1 LSFVALHPLP
11 IEETVM
17 TRENT
22 GAVSRPF
29 ELTEE
34 EAITLRR
41 VAFGES
47 VVRSLRRADLDRLLK
62 LRLIADGKNGME
74 LTISGR
80 EHFESLPRSIFAAK
94 PRHHNGW

>member
-1 LSFVALHPLP
+1 
-11 IEETVM
+11 M

-22 GAVSRPF
+22 GAVVRPF

-47 VVRSLRRADLDRLLK
+47 VARSLRRADLDRLLK
-62 LRLIADGKNGME
+62 LRLIIDGKDGMA
-74 LTISGR
+74 LTTSGR
-80 EHFESLPRSIFAAK
+80 AHFDSLPRSIFASK
-94 PRHHNGW
+94 PRQRDGW